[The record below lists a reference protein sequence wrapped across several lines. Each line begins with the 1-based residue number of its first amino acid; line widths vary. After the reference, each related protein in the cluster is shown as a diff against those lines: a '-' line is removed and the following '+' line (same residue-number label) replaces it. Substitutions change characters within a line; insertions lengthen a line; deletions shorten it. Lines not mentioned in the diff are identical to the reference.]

1 MAHIPPWH
9 ARFAQRLLVRPVEGG
24 GPEEIL
30 ARSAEI
36 AERLEKVIGLG
47 REEPVEA
54 QKWGKMRTFEVR

>member
-1 MAHIPPWH
+1 M
-9 ARFAQRLLVRPVEGG
+9 
-24 GPEEIL
+24 

-54 QKWGKMRTFEVR
+54 QEWGKMRTFELR